1 MVERLLGDVLEVLID
16 HRGKTP
22 RKLGGDFVSTGIQV
36 ASAINVKSGRLV
48 FEGAPR
54 CVTPEMFARWM
65 PVRLRAGD
73 VLLTSEAPLG
83 EVARVPSNEPLVLGQ
98 RLFGLRG
105 RAGVLDNGYLYYALR
120 WKPIQGRLHA
130 RATGTTVH
138 GIRQAELVRVAL
150 PVPSLA
156 KQRAIVEVL
165 GALDDKID
173 VAEKIAR
180 TAQALAAVVWSSMSH
195 RGSVGGVTKTTLGR
209 LADEG
214 ALYFTD
220 GYRTKQSELGEPGVP
235 VLRVA
240 DVVDGR
246 LVPSRKDR
254 VREELRVKFAHKVSQ
269 PGDVALTTKG
279 SIGRIAMIPSSMP
292 EFVYSPQLCFFR
304 VRPGSSLDRHWLYG
318 WFRGPEFR
326 ERAAAV
332 QNQTDMAPYINLAD
346 LRETRIT
353 LPPPDVQRRTG
364 ELIAPLEETAQAGLY
379 EMKVLAS
386 LRDTLLPGL
395 LSGQLPVGDVE
406 ELAEEAM

>member
-1 MVERLLGDVLEVLID
+1 VTSGTAFIRSQNVYDNHFEHAGLA
-16 HRGKTP
+16 
-22 RKLGGDFVSTGIQV
+22 FVDDEAAES
-36 ASAINVKSGRLV
+36 
-48 FEGAPR
+48 
-54 CVTPEMFARWM
+54 
-65 PVRLRAGD
+65 LRSVSVQAGD
-73 VLLTSEAPLG
+73 VLLNITGDS
-83 EVARVPSNEPLVLGQ
+83 VARCCVVPSSVLPARVNQHVMIVRPDSSKLNSRYLQACLVEPSMKRHLLALAGAGATRPALTKSHVAGLEIPLSSL
-98 RLFGLRG
+98 RLQ
-105 RAGVLDNGYLYYALR
+105 AG
-120 WKPIQGRLHA
+120 I
-130 RATGTTVH
+130 
-138 GIRQAELVRVAL
+138 AE
-150 PVPSLA
+150 
-156 KQRAIVEVL
+156 IL

-173 VAEKIAR
+173 VADKIAR
-180 TAQALAAVVWSSMSH
+180 TAQALAAAVWSSMSR
-195 RGSVGGVTKTTLGR
+195 RGSVGGVTETTLGR

-220 GYRTKQSELGEPGVP
+220 GYRTKQSELGEAGVP

-246 LVPSRKDR
+246 LVPSQKDR

-269 PGDVALTTKG
+269 PGDVVLTTKG
-279 SIGRIAMIPSSMP
+279 SIGRIAMMPSSMS

-304 VRPGSSLDRHWLYG
+304 VRPGASLDRHWLYG

-332 QNQTDMAPYINLAD
+332 QHQTDMAPYINLAD

-364 ELIAPLEETAQAGLY
+364 EIIAPLEETAQAALY
-379 EMKVLAS
+379 ETKVLAS

-395 LSGQLPVGDVE
+395 LSGQLRAGDVE